1 MAKVRDHI
9 SLVVV
14 GHLNAGKS
22 TTVGHL
28 LYKCGGIDKTT
39 IDKYEREANEL
50 GRASHKF
57 AWVTDNLQAERERGI
72 TIDITLWKFSSK
84 KYDFTIIDTPGTR
97 GFIKNMITGTSQAD
111 SALMIVDAT
120 QGNFES
126 GISRE
131 GQTREHALLAYTLG
145 VKQMV
150 VAVNKID
157 DTTVNFSE
165 RRYEE
170 IKQSVSNYLKKVGY
184 KSSKVT
190 FVPISGWMGD
200 NITEKSMN
208 LNWFTGPTLLAAL
221 DNVTP
226 PKRPVGLPLRIPIQD
241 VYKIGGIGTVPVGRV
256 ETGIIRPGMTVK
268 FAPSGIIAEVKSCE
282 VHHEALF
289 EVGPGNNVGFNVK
302 NVALKDIRR
311 GDVAS
316 DVNDKPASAVS
327 SFEAQIIVMN
337 HPGKISIG
345 YCPIIDCHTAHVAC
359 SVASIRE
366 KLDRR
371 TGKVMEENPEFIQN
385 GDAAIITL
393 VPTKPLC
400 VETFAE
406 YPPLGRFAIRDMGRT
421 VAVGVI
427 KSVSKARDAGE
438 EETGIAFS

>member
-1 MAKVRDHI
+1 MVKDKIHI
-9 SLVVV
+9 SLVVI

-22 TTVGHL
+22 TTTGHL
-28 LYKCGGIDKTT
+28 IYKCGGVDKKT
-39 IDKYEREANEL
+39 IDKYERESNEL

-84 KYDFTIIDTPGTR
+84 KYDFTIIDTPGNR

-111 SALMIVDAT
+111 VALMLVDAT

-145 VKQMV
+145 VKQMI
-150 VAVNKID
+150 VAVNKMD
-157 DTTVNFSE
+157 DATVNFSE

-184 KSSKVT
+184 KSSKVS
-190 FVPISGWMGD
+190 FVPISGWVGD
-200 NITEKSMN
+200 NITESSMN
-208 LNWFTGPTLLAAL
+208 MNWYGGPTLLAAL
-221 DNVTP
+221 DNVTS

-256 ETGIIRPGMTVK
+256 ETGAIRPGMTVQ

-282 VHHEALF
+282 VHHETLL

-316 DVNDKPASAVS
+316 DANDNPASAVS
-327 SFEAQIIVMN
+327 SFEAQLIVMN

-345 YCPIIDCHTAHVAC
+345 YCPVIDCHTAHVAC
-359 SVASIRE
+359 SITSIRE

-371 TGKVMEENPEFIQN
+371 SGKLVEKNPDFLQN
-385 GDAAIITL
+385 GDAAIVTM

-400 VETFAE
+400 VESFAD
-406 YPPLGRFAIRDMGRT
+406 YPPLGRFVIRDMGRT
-421 VAVGVI
+421 VAVGII
-427 KSVSKARDAGE
+427 KSVTKAAVAPE
-438 EETGIAFS
+438 EEGEVD